1 MVMPDA
7 SFVTYQ
13 SPLFP
18 FRSLPAATP
27 LPTFAVGPSLPLPPP
42 SFRLPSLAMMNQDFD
57 AAENASSAA
66 NQDAAHKAALSFI
79 LSSSGSESESDEP
92 KSRKR
97 NSVNE
102 PTIAKR
108 RRSVTGAAVSPL
120 TSIPTTATVAAA
132 ARPAPSKKGSKFCTV
147 EGCTSRAKH
156 AKRCWKH
163 GGWVRC
169 KVSECNN
176 RAKSKGVCWSHG
188 GGTVCSFESCDTIAV
203 SNGFCWAHGGGKRC
217 QVPNCSKPAYERTQN
232 YCQAHY
238 GEFGESK
245 TS

>member
-1 MVMPDA
+1 MVVPDT
-7 SFVTYQ
+7 SLVTYQ
-13 SPLFP
+13 TPLFP
-18 FRSLPAATP
+18 FRA
-27 LPTFAVGPSLPLPPP
+27 FQDPSFTAGSPP
-42 SFRLPSLAMMNQDFD
+42 SFRLPSIAMMHADE
-57 AAENASSAA
+57 ASENSSASA
-66 NQDAAHKAALSFI
+66 NQETGTRHKAALSFI
-79 LSSSGSESESDEP
+79 LSSDSESDSDAS

-97 NSVNE
+97 DAISE
-102 PTIAKR
+102 PTVAKR
-108 RRSVTGAAVSPL
+108 RRSVSRTSTSP
-120 TSIPTTATVAAA
+120 TAAA
-132 ARPAPSKKGSKFCTV
+132 SAKPVKKGSKFCTV

-169 KVSECNN
+169 KVPDCNN

-232 YCQAHY
+232 YCQTHY
-238 GEFGESK
+238 EEYSQ
-245 TS
+245 SN